1 MPTARLTWNASKS
14 KVHKLQKPIKGAAF
28 GRYSFA
34 SSLRVT
40 VDSSVFVLVPMYP
53 LLFLCVNVN
62 CFLLMASQARKSGKR
77 MLAFSPASATKD
89 PQKGR
94 TVVGGTGE
102 DGSQDEGMQ
111 ESDICDSINTA
122 DIHEIVVTRVIE
134 TLTAYKNAQGE
145 LDSPVI
151 KQLVPALATAVAV
164 AVSEA
169 MKGMMR
175 TMASHG
181 HGTSAMSTA
190 TENRLLATVTSL
202 TYENDRLQQYSRR
215 ESVRNFDI
223 RQAEGE
229 TAEQVEQKALSVFK
243 EAGADVKD
251 VDIAAVYLVGKIG
264 RGPRPVLVKFVSR
277 RKRSEVMEKK
287 KSLKGRDGYQ
297 NVYINDDRT
306 SLRAKLLALVKR
318 LDDVDK
324 AWTVGGSIH
333 CTKKV
338 PREPEVCRRHRHS

>member
-1 MPTARLTWNASKS
+1 MEKGCSISLLHQRQKTRRKAGRL
-14 KVHKLQKPIKGAAF
+14 
-28 GRYSFA
+28 
-34 SSLRVT
+34 SL
-40 VDSSVFVLVPMYP
+40 
-53 LLFLCVNVN
+53 
-62 CFLLMASQARKSGKR
+62 
-77 MLAFSPASATKD
+77 
-89 PQKGR
+89 
-94 TVVGGTGE
+94 GGTGE
-102 DGSQDEGMQ
+102 DGSQDEGIQ

-122 DIHEIVVTRVIE
+122 DIHEIVVTRMIE
-134 TLTAYKNAQGE
+134 TLTACKNAQGE

-164 AVSEA
+164 AVLEA

-190 TENRLLATVTSL
+190 TENRLLASVTSL

-215 ESVRNFDI
+215 ESVRNFGI
-223 RQAEGE
+223 RQVEGE
-229 TAEQVEQKALSVFK
+229 TAEQVEQRALGVFK
-243 EAGADVKD
+243 EAGADVKEE
-251 VDIAAVYLVGKIG
+251 DIAAVHRVGKVG

-277 RKRSEVMEKK
+277 RKRSEVMEK

-306 SLRAKLLALVKR
+306 SLRAKLLALAKR

-324 AWTVGGSIH
+324 AWTVGESIH

-338 PREPEVCRRHRHS
+338 PPGLATRENQRSVVVINTPDDLFKLGLEQTDFRSLGLTHLADFEE